1 MIQIQLIG
9 NNDFI
14 RAEHFFKNLKF
25 NLGKVFYLFVQF
37 FYKNVFILFRNII
50 NTLYHNETE
59 ERKEALSAD
68 PSYSNIM
75 NKFEALGNFG
85 NRFSSRNDNN
95 NQNSLSWTS
104 FCILFAAAIGL
115 AVVSVIR
122 SKIIIKI

>member
-25 NLGKVFYLFVQF
+25 NLGKVFYLYSF
-37 FYKNVFILFRNII
+37 FINVFILFRNII

-59 ERKEALSAD
+59 ERKEALNAD

-75 NKFEALGNFG
+75 NKFEALGNIG
-85 NRFSSRNDNN
+85 NHFSSRNDNN